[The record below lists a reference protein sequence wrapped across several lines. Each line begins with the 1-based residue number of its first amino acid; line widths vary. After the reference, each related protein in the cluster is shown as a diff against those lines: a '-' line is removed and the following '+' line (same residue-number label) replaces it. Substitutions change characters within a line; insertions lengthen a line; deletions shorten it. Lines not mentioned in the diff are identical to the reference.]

1 MVPEHS
7 KFLKPM
13 GPEMKPPT
21 QWVWNGLGFIM
32 VIEAGQVAP
41 ARVAADFDEA
51 GAEHDPEDEP
61 AKKPNDDRGGRAFWK
76 WPGIEQGAEKC
87 GQETGLEQL
96 NFPAVSIPV
105 LADMD
110 EGHVEGPENRHQGS
124 VGKAQQ
130 HNGRESN
137 AEPGSTRQETIR
149 KMEPKNA
156 GQLHE
161 CGSSR
166 TK

>member
-7 KFLKPM
+7 KFVKPVR
-13 GPEMKPPT
+13 PEMKPPT

-32 VIEAGQVAP
+32 VIEAGQVPP

-51 GAEHDPEDEP
+51 GADHDPEDKP
-61 AKKPNDDRGGRAFWK
+61 AKKPNDDRGRRAFWK
-76 WPGIEQGAEKC
+76 GPGIEHGAEKY
-87 GQETGLEQL
+87 GQEPGLKQL

-105 LADMD
+105 LTDMD
-110 EGHVEGPENRHQGS
+110 EGHVERPENRHQGR
-124 VGKAQQ
+124 VGKAEQY
-130 HNGRESN
+130 NGRESN
-137 AEPGSTRQETIR
+137 AKPGSASQERIGVL
-149 KMEPKNA
+149 KPENA

-166 TK
+166 T